1 MPLLRPPW
9 ALGQQEPEAW
19 GNAPSVGG
27 REAWAPHPGYSAFD
41 LGLVAGRRA
50 GARRGSAVLG
60 KSRMKG
66 SSLMSRVIKNLK
78 EMMKVYRPDMGS
90 SPSFGIYLLC

>member
-9 ALGQQEPEAW
+9 ALGQQEPAAW

-41 LGLVAGRRA
+41 LGSVAGRRA
-50 GARRGSAVLG
+50 RCMRGCRGRSP
-60 KSRMKG
+60 KG
-66 SSLMSRVIKNLK
+66 VSCAGEEQDEGLFLDVTGNK
-78 EMMKVYRPDMGS
+78 ELERDDEGV
-90 SPSFGIYLLC
+90 